1 MPLYYFPILNEGWG
15 RTKNEGCFTNDNGP
29 NRHDRCRFPFYYNG
43 RQFSSCLKAP
53 SPSKGNKRCQ
63 QFKAD
68 KGKEAMPKEGK
79 SIKIIY
85 GRGKRSTI
93 CYSEGFKVDS
103 NIIILKKE
111 GLLNINK

>member
-1 MPLYYFPILNEGWG
+1 M
-15 RTKNEGCFTNDNGP
+15 
-29 NRHDRCRFPFYYNG
+29 
-43 RQFSSCLKAP
+43 KAP
-53 SPSKGNKRCQ
+53 SPSEGNKRCQ

-93 CYSEGFKVDS
+93 CYSEGFKVES
-103 NIIILKKE
+103 NSVILKKE
-111 GLLNINK
+111 GLQNVDK